1 MVLFKCTENI
11 SEVSL
16 RKKHGPLGF
25 FIIDKKQPARCIG
38 RQFIETLI
46 YAMTSLSI
54 YLPIYTGHYSFILN
68 WFI

>member
-1 MVLFKCTENI
+1 M
-11 SEVSL
+11 
-16 RKKHGPLGF
+16 KKHGPLGF
-25 FIIDKKQPARCIG
+25 FLLDKKQHARYIG